1 MGLQRVRNDRV
12 TNTTTTHSRWYR
24 ETSQNVEEGVR
35 KILNR
40 FKQHAEE
47 ESDATPSK
55 SRDFE
60 ELFVRF
66 MRKRS
71 Y

>member
-1 MGLQRVRNDRV
+1 MIEIEKSDFFEKGK
-12 TNTTTTHSRWYR
+12 
-24 ETSQNVEEGVR
+24 EGVR

-40 FKQHAEE
+40 FKHTEE
-47 ESDATPSK
+47 ESNATPSK

-60 ELFVRF
+60 ELFMRF

-71 Y
+71 S